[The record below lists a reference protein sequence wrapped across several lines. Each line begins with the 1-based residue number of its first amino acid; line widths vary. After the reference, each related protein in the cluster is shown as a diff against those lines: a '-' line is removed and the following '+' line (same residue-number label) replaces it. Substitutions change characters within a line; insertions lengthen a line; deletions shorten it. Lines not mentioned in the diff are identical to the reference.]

1 MFFMLQMPVIRIL
14 FMLFFMLPFA
24 LPLSAN
30 ANNIE
35 ISEAQINHY
44 LSQKLGFNDQFNLPG
59 IINIRYK
66 VDQMQANVGRNNS
79 NKIELDGIVSA
90 AFSYNHRQFD
100 SRINLVFDVEP
111 EYNAEQGAVYLKN
124 LRMLR
129 WSSQPQKYAD
139 QLQLIMP
146 MLNNTVQTLLNQFP
160 VYTLDSNDATQN
172 MIKQMVKKLR
182 VSDGKIVLETSTLL

>member
-1 MFFMLQMPVIRIL
+1 MLQMPVIRVL
-14 FMLFFMLPFA
+14 FMLLFMLPFA

-44 LSQKLGFNDQFNLPG
+44 LSRKLGFNDQFNLPG

-79 NKIELDGIVSA
+79 NKIELDGVVSA
-90 AFSYNHRQFD
+90 AFSYNNRQFD

-182 VSDGKIVLETSTLL
+182 VSDGKIVLETSALL